1 MCSFCEEGNELM
13 HIAAS
18 DDAEPAYDL
27 YEKFQSACD
36 FISELNVDIIHI

>member
-1 MCSFCEEGNELM
+1 M

-27 YEKFQSACD
+27 YEKFQPAYD
-36 FISELNVDIIHI
+36 FISEMNVC

>member
-1 MCSFCEEGNELM
+1 MEGAGNQLL

-27 YEKFQSACD
+27 YEMFPAACD
-36 FISELNVDIIHI
+36 FISKLHIRV